1 MTPPMIYVLYYCQI
15 GFKIFKMEIQ
25 PAKIGLFNPIIM
37 TKSKGI
43 WGLAEND
50 LENAW
55 NMLELWSLSTTN
67 IQQPRVN
74 RMDSQKLSDWLQRTE
89 NHRWIL

>member
-1 MTPPMIYVLYYCQI
+1 
-15 GFKIFKMEIQ
+15 MEIQ

-55 NMLELWSLSTTN
+55 NMLEL
-67 IQQPRVN
+67 
-74 RMDSQKLSDWLQRTE
+74 
-89 NHRWIL
+89 

>member
-1 MTPPMIYVLYYCQI
+1 MLLHDGSVIYCIIMGYLKMTPPMIYVLYYCQI

-55 NMLELWSLSTTN
+55 NMLEL
-67 IQQPRVN
+67 
-74 RMDSQKLSDWLQRTE
+74 
-89 NHRWIL
+89 